1 MQFKYIA
8 TQLSAGLIVGF
19 SVIIYGVSLGAL
31 LFAGPLAGLL
41 GYAVTASLI
50 TAAIGALIG
59 VFSQEKAF
67 ISGPDANTISVL
79 AGPLAVLGSLP
90 MTQNATLQLV
100 MCMIFVTS
108 LVCAAGFYTVAR
120 LNLANL
126 MRYIPFS
133 VMAGFLAASGWLMAS
148 GALNIIAATPLT
160 LAGLAKFIEMPF
172 RPELLAGIGVALA
185 LQLLSKRID
194 NTILIPGVLIVTSLL
209 INLYLASGLCEP
221 YGCDRQR
228 WLFGG
233 LGTTQWLPPWA
244 LEWHWSTMKVVL
256 SHLPMM
262 LVFCF
267 VGMLTMLLS
276 VASLETDFATEF
288 DLNRVIRTQSG
299 TAALGAV
306 LGGFP
311 CIISIGRTAINH
323 KTGGGAVAGVLA
335 SLCCVAMLLGAGSVI
350 AYIPKAA
357 LGGLIL
363 YLGVNLLKQW
373 LWNQRRSASRLELV
387 EITLIVVVV
396 ANVGY
401 LIGFF
406 TGLAIACLIF
416 VVRYSRLPLVDS
428 ASDVSLFSSRVIR
441 PQYQAEILQQHGHRA
456 LLYRLKG
463 YVFFG
468 STASID
474 QMFEKIDMHQLEAVV
489 IDFSQ
494 VTGIDTSAIGVFQRI
509 LRRYQ
514 ALPVEFYFVF
524 SANNPKSRTLISR
537 DKMASQQVHYFDSLD
552 HALEQV
558 EEALILNHN
567 QTIIEHSCFEFIQQ
581 PADLALFMNYVELW
595 EVSAGQ
601 ALRHQGEYS
610 PELFFVEE
618 GTFEIASKIDA
629 NVTRRLAKLTKGAV
643 TGEMAFYTGE
653 AGVASIIALTD
664 ARVYVL
670 HQEALARMRTD
681 NPALATQLDHMVI
694 RKLVSSLC
702 RSNKFLLD
710 AK

>member
-1 MQFKYIA
+1 MHIKTIA

-19 SVIIYGVSLGAL
+19 SVIIYGISLGAL
-31 LFAGPLAGLL
+31 LFAGPLAGLV

-90 MTQNATLQLV
+90 LAQPATLNLV
-100 MCMIFVTS
+100 MCVIFVTS
-108 LVCAAGFYTVAR
+108 LVCAAGFYLVAH

-126 MRYIPFS
+126 MRFIPFS

-160 LAGLAKFIEMPF
+160 AEGLIRFIDMPL
-172 RPELLAGIGVALA
+172 RPELLCGIGVALA

-194 NTILIPGVLIVTSLL
+194 NTILIPGVLILTSLL
-209 INLYLASGLCEP
+209 INLYLNSPWCTPSFCE
-221 YGCDRQR
+221 RQR
-228 WLFGG
+228 WLFDG
-233 LGTTQWLPPWA
+233 LGSTQWLPPWA
-244 LEWHWSTMKVVL
+244 LQWHWSDLKLLLT
-256 SHLPMM
+256 HLPMM

-276 VASLETDFATEF
+276 VASLESDFATEF
-288 DLNRVIRTQSG
+288 DLNRVIRAQSG
-299 TAALGAV
+299 TAALAAV

-311 CIISIGRTAINH
+311 AIMSIGRTAINH

-335 SLCCVAMLLGAGSVI
+335 ALCCLAMVLGAGSVI
-350 AYIPKAA
+350 GYIPKAA

-363 YLGVNLLKQW
+363 YLGISLLKQW
-373 LWNQRRSASRLELV
+373 FWNQRRRANQFEMV
-387 EITLIVVVV
+387 EITLIVVMV
-396 ANVGY
+396 ANYGY
-401 LIGFF
+401 LVGFF

-428 ASDVSLFSSRVIR
+428 ATNVALFSSLVIR
-441 PQYQAEILQQHGHRA
+441 PQDQVDILQQHGTRA

-468 STASID
+468 STAKID
-474 QMFEKIDMHQLEAVV
+474 QMFEQIDIRQMEAVV
-489 IDFSQ
+489 IDFSRI
-494 VTGIDTSAIGVFQRI
+494 TGIDTSAIGVFQRI
-509 LRRYQ
+509 LRRYHT
-514 ALPVEFYFVF
+514 LPLEFYFVF
-524 SANNPKSRTLISR
+524 PTDNPGLRKLISG
-537 DKMASQQVHYFDSLD
+537 DWASNPQIHYFDSLD

-558 EEALILNHN
+558 EDG
-567 QTIIEHSCFEFIQQ
+567 IIARHSQQVVEHGCFGFIHQ
-581 PADLALFMNYVELW
+581 PAELALFMSYLEPWQVLT
-595 EVSAGQ
+595 GQ
-601 ALRHQGEYS
+601 AIRHQGEYS
-610 PELFFVEE
+610 PEMFFVEQ
-618 GTFEIASKIDA
+618 GSFEVVGKIGD
-629 NVTRRLAKLTKGAV
+629 NMTRRLAKLTKGAV
-643 TGEMAFYTGE
+643 TGEMAFYTGA

-664 ARVYVL
+664 ALVYVL
-670 HQEALARMRTD
+670 HQQALERMRAEH
-681 NPALATQLDHMVI
+681 PALATRLDHMVI
-694 RKLVSSLC
+694 KKLISSLC
-702 RSNKFLLD
+702 RTNKFLLE